1 MKIYVYNFADLTLM
15 ECLDTCNNPNGLC
28 SINCDE
34 TNNTPAVLTIPHTDK
49 GNVKVRGFSDQKM
62 EYVITCHQGSIAA
75 MALNRVGDILA
86 TASER
91 GTIIRLWKLSQEKAF
106 NISLLRRGTDKAEL
120 NDLQFSKN
128 SNYLAAASDH

>member
-1 MKIYVYNFADLTLM
+1 
-15 ECLDTCNNPNGLC
+15 
-28 SINCDE
+28 
-34 TNNTPAVLTIPHTDK
+34 
-49 GNVKVRGFSDQKM
+49 
-62 EYVITCHQGSIAA
+62 

-128 SNYLAAASDH
+128 SNYLAAASDHQTIHVFKVDPKATDENAQEANNLAEEE